1 MPAGIDSRQVFF
13 CRFTGPG
20 FIPYYAGPATRREQ
34 AGVGFMEYID
44 LTPTWVSAVTI
55 YMAVLENPDASA
67 KSKKAAR
74 DDILKLAATVDE
86 NRIVSPDA

>member
-1 MPAGIDSRQVFF
+1 
-13 CRFTGPG
+13 
-20 FIPYYAGPATRREQ
+20 
-34 AGVGFMEYID
+34 MEYID

-67 KSKKAAR
+67 KGMKAAR

-86 NRIVSPDA
+86 NRIVSADSGD